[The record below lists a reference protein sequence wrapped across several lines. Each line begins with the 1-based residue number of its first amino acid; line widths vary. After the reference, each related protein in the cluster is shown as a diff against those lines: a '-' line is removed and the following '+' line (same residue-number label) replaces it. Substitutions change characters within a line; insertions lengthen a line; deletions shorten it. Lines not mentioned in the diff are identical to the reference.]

1 MCPQKTVSVL
11 CLNCPTSPRKFV
23 FIYFSVS
30 GVRRASL
37 KVGISYGNYKK
48 VHCAVRFSVGGAYRS
63 YCFRHGAS
71 SLKKNTTLIS
81 GITCC
86 SVLRAVTL
94 VARILSPYFFHP
106 TRSAWIHHFCQIS
119 RICASRLLNFTA
131 VIDCPQKRWSE
142 VCQVIS
148 VPVKKLCEYP
158 ILVRIIITGIFTGL
172 GSIFF
177 LPFFVGFEGRG
188 EVVCPVKSCPM

>member
-1 MCPQKTVSVL
+1 MCRPIFCWRSLPKLLLTAWRILIEKKYHADLWDYLLLRPESRHL
-11 CLNCPTSPRKFV
+11 
-23 FIYFSVS
+23 S
-30 GVRRASL
+30 GE
-37 KVGISYGNYKK
+37 N
-48 VHCAVRFSVGGAYRS
+48 
-63 YCFRHGAS
+63 
-71 SLKKNTTLIS
+71 
-81 GITCC
+81 
-86 SVLRAVTL
+86 L
-94 VARILSPYFFHP
+94 VAVFFSPNTECVDTPLLSN
-106 TRSAWIHHFCQIS
+106 IQE
-119 RICASRLLNFTA
+119 CASRLLNFTA